1 MRIIINETQ
10 FDLLVEETD
19 GITIFLKKI
28 QSHYD
33 ISDSLYSEILDFIE
47 ESGCKKIEF
56 AKFNY
61 PALGLALHNGVLI
74 NSNMIGGDL
83 NFLIFV
89 IFHEVAHQFQFK
101 KYGDELMYGVYSGD
115 VSIDEAAKF
124 MKLTEEV
131 ADEFAMRKIREL
143 QKKGLINKNYMA
155 NSPYRNIS
163 VQSIKSMI
171 IGFRDDLESK
181 NITSPN
187 DISKYFYNMVKSK
200 MQ

>member
-1 MRIIINETQ
+1 MKLIEIFKTLIN
-10 FDLLVEETD
+10 EETD
-19 GITIFLKKI
+19 GITIFLNKI
-28 QSHYD
+28 QSEYD
-33 ISDSLYSEILDFIE
+33 ISDSLYVEMLDFIE

-61 PALGLALHNGVLI
+61 PAIGLALHNGVLI
-74 NSNMIGGDL
+74 NSNMIGDNL
-83 NFLIFV
+83 SFLIFV

-101 KYGDELMYGVYSGD
+101 KYGDKIMYGVYSGD

-124 MKLTEEV
+124 MKHTEEV

-143 QKKGLINKNYMA
+143 QKKGLIDNNYRA

-171 IGFRDDLESK
+171 IRFRDDLESK

>member
-1 MRIIINETQ
+1 MRIIINEAQ

-19 GITIFLKKI
+19 GITIFLNKI

-83 NFLIFV
+83 NVLIFV
-89 IFHEVAHQFQFK
+89 VFHEVAHQFQFK
-101 KYGDELMYGVYSGD
+101 KYGDEIMYGVYSGD

-124 MKLTEEV
+124 MKLAEEV

-171 IGFRDDLESK
+171 IGFRGELESK
-181 NITSPN
+181 NMTSPN

>member
-1 MRIIINETQ
+1 MKLIEIFKTSIN
-10 FDLLVEETD
+10 EETD
-19 GITIFLKKI
+19 GITIFLNKI
-28 QSHYD
+28 QAEYD
-33 ISDSLYSEILDFIE
+33 ISDSLYVEILKFIE

-74 NSNMIGGDL
+74 NSNMIGDNL
-83 NFLIFV
+83 SFLIFV

-101 KYGDELMYGVYSGD
+101 KYGDKIMYGVYSGD

-124 MKLTEEV
+124 MKQTEEV
-131 ADEFAMRKIREL
+131 ADEFAIRKIREL
-143 QKKGLINKNYMA
+143 QKKGLIDDNYRA

-171 IGFRDDLESK
+171 IRFRDDLERK

-187 DISKYFYNMVKSK
+187 DISKYFYNMIKSK
-200 MQ
+200 M

>member
-1 MRIIINETQ
+1 MKLIEIFKTLIN
-10 FDLLVEETD
+10 EETD
-19 GITIFLKKI
+19 GVTVFLNKI
-28 QSHYD
+28 QAEYD
-33 ISDSLYSEILDFIE
+33 ISDSLYTELMEFIE
-47 ESGCKKIEF
+47 KSNCKKIEF

-74 NSNMIGGDL
+74 NSNMIGDNL
-83 NFLIFV
+83 SFLIFV

-101 KYGDELMYGVYSGD
+101 KYGDKIMYGVYSGD

-124 MKLTEEV
+124 MKHTEEV

-143 QKKGLINKNYMA
+143 QKKGLIDNNYRA

-171 IGFRDDLESK
+171 IRFRDELERK
-181 NITSPN
+181 DITSPN

-200 MQ
+200 IQ

>member
-1 MRIIINETQ
+1 MKLIEIFKTLIN
-10 FDLLVEETD
+10 EETD
-19 GITIFLKKI
+19 GVTIFLNKI
-28 QSHYD
+28 QAEYD
-33 ISDSLYSEILDFIE
+33 ISDSLYTELMEFIE
-47 ESGCKKIEF
+47 KSNCKKIEF

-74 NSNMIGGDL
+74 NSNMIGDNL
-83 NFLIFV
+83 SFLIFV
-89 IFHEVAHQFQFK
+89 IFHEIAHQFQFK
-101 KYGDELMYGVYSGD
+101 KYGDKIMYGVYSGD

-124 MKLTEEV
+124 MKHTEEV

-143 QKKGLINKNYMA
+143 QKKGLIDNNYRA

-171 IGFRDDLESK
+171 IRFREELERK
-181 NITSPN
+181 DITSPN

-200 MQ
+200 IQ

>member
-1 MRIIINETQ
+1 MKLIEIFKTLIN
-10 FDLLVEETD
+10 EETD
-19 GITIFLKKI
+19 GITIFLNKI
-28 QSHYD
+28 QAEYD
-33 ISDSLYSEILDFIE
+33 ISDSLYVEMLDFIE
-47 ESGCKKIEF
+47 KSGCKKIEF

-74 NSNMIGGDL
+74 NSNMIGDNL
-83 NFLIFV
+83 SFLIFV

-101 KYGDELMYGVYSGD
+101 KYGDKIMYGVYSGD

-124 MKLTEEV
+124 MKHTEEV

-143 QKKGLINKNYMA
+143 QKKGLIDDNYRA

-171 IGFRDDLESK
+171 IRFRDDLESK

>member
-1 MRIIINETQ
+1 MKLIEIFKTLIN
-10 FDLLVEETD
+10 EETD
-19 GITIFLKKI
+19 GVTVFLNKI
-28 QSHYD
+28 QAEYD
-33 ISDSLYSEILDFIE
+33 ISDSLYTELMEFIE
-47 ESGCKKIEF
+47 KSNCKKIEF

-74 NSNMIGGDL
+74 NSNMIGDNL
-83 NFLIFV
+83 SFLIFV

-101 KYGDELMYGVYSGD
+101 KYGDKIMYGVYSGD

-124 MKLTEEV
+124 MKQTEEV
-131 ADEFAMRKIREL
+131 ADEFAIRKIREL
-143 QKKGLINKNYMA
+143 QKKGLIDDNYRA

-171 IGFRDDLESK
+171 IRFRDDLERK
-181 NITSPN
+181 DITSPN

-200 MQ
+200 IQ

>member
-1 MRIIINETQ
+1 MRIIINEAQ

-19 GITIFLKKI
+19 GITIFLNKI

>member
-1 MRIIINETQ
+1 MKLIEIFKTLIN
-10 FDLLVEETD
+10 EETD
-19 GITIFLKKI
+19 GITIFLNKI
-28 QSHYD
+28 QAEYD
-33 ISDSLYSEILDFIE
+33 ISDSLYTELMEFIE
-47 ESGCKKIEF
+47 KSNCKKIEF

-74 NSNMIGGDL
+74 NSNMIGDNL
-83 NFLIFV
+83 SFLIFV

-101 KYGDELMYGVYSGD
+101 KYGDKIMYGVYSGD

-124 MKLTEEV
+124 MKHTEEV

-143 QKKGLINKNYMA
+143 QKKGLIDNNYRA

-171 IGFRDDLESK
+171 IRFRDDLERK

-187 DISKYFYNMVKSK
+187 DISKYFYNMIKSK
-200 MQ
+200 M

>member
-1 MRIIINETQ
+1 MKLIEIFKTLIN
-10 FDLLVEETD
+10 EETD
-19 GITIFLKKI
+19 GVTVFLNKI
-28 QSHYD
+28 QAEYD
-33 ISDSLYSEILDFIE
+33 ISDSLYTELMEFIE
-47 ESGCKKIEF
+47 KSNCKKIEF

-74 NSNMIGGDL
+74 NSNMIGDNL
-83 NFLIFV
+83 SFLIFV

-101 KYGDELMYGVYSGD
+101 KYGDKIMYGVYSGD

-124 MKLTEEV
+124 MKHTEEV

-143 QKKGLINKNYMA
+143 QKKGLIDNNYRA

-171 IGFRDDLESK
+171 IRFREELERK
-181 NITSPN
+181 DITSPN
-187 DISKYFYNMVKSK
+187 DISKYFYNMIKSK
-200 MQ
+200 M

>member
-1 MRIIINETQ
+1 MKLIEIFKTLINE
-10 FDLLVEETD
+10 ETN
-19 GITIFLKKI
+19 GITIFLNKI
-28 QSHYD
+28 QAEYD
-33 ISDSLYSEILDFIE
+33 ISDSLYVEMLDFIE

-74 NSNMIGGDL
+74 NSNMIGDNL
-83 NFLIFV
+83 SFLIFV
-89 IFHEVAHQFQFK
+89 IFHEVVHQFQFK
-101 KYGDELMYGVYSGD
+101 KYGDKIMYGVYSGD

-124 MKLTEEV
+124 MKHTEEV

-143 QKKGLINKNYMA
+143 QKKGLIDDNYRA

-171 IGFRDDLESK
+171 IRFRDDLESK

>member
-1 MRIIINETQ
+1 MKLIEIFKTLIN
-10 FDLLVEETD
+10 EETD
-19 GITIFLKKI
+19 GVTVFLNKI
-28 QSHYD
+28 QAEYD
-33 ISDSLYSEILDFIE
+33 ISDSLYTELMEFIE
-47 ESGCKKIEF
+47 KSNCKKIEF

-74 NSNMIGGDL
+74 NSNMIGDNL
-83 NFLIFV
+83 SFLIFV
-89 IFHEVAHQFQFK
+89 IFHAVAHQFQFK
-101 KYGDELMYGVYSGD
+101 KYGDKIMYGVYSGD

-124 MKLTEEV
+124 MKHTEEV

-143 QKKGLINKNYMA
+143 QKKGLIDNNYRA

-171 IGFRDDLESK
+171 IRFRDELERK
-181 NITSPN
+181 DITSPN

-200 MQ
+200 IQ

>member
-1 MRIIINETQ
+1 MKLIEIFKTLIN
-10 FDLLVEETD
+10 EETD
-19 GITIFLKKI
+19 GITIFLNKI
-28 QSHYD
+28 QSEYD
-33 ISDSLYSEILDFIE
+33 ISDSLYTEMLDFIE
-47 ESGCKKIEF
+47 KSNCKKIEF

-74 NSNMIGGDL
+74 NSNMIGDNL
-83 NFLIFV
+83 SFLIFV

-101 KYGDELMYGVYSGD
+101 KYGDKIMYGVYSGD

-124 MKLTEEV
+124 MKHTEEV

-143 QKKGLINKNYMA
+143 QKKGLIDNNYRA

-171 IGFRDDLESK
+171 IRFRDDLESK

>member
-1 MRIIINETQ
+1 MKLIEIFKTIIN
-10 FDLLVEETD
+10 EETD
-19 GITIFLKKI
+19 GITIFLNKI
-28 QSHYD
+28 QAEYD
-33 ISDSLYSEILDFIE
+33 ISDSLYVEMLDFIE
-47 ESGCKKIEF
+47 KSGCKKIEF

-74 NSNMIGGDL
+74 NSNMIGDNL
-83 NFLIFV
+83 SFLIFV

-101 KYGDELMYGVYSGD
+101 KYGDKIMYGVYSGD

-124 MKLTEEV
+124 MKHTEEV

-143 QKKGLINKNYMA
+143 QKKGLIDDNYRA

-171 IGFRDDLESK
+171 IRFRDDLESK